1 MDHGQRE
8 TDPEG
13 VENVRTVHLKIRA
26 GEHTCAES
34 VGVWCRF
41 LLQDRTGW
49 NPKCALFDKV
59 LRDVNGGVTGWLA
72 RCPEC
77 KEAEHDRSSRR

>member
-1 MDHGQRE
+1 MKTIR
-8 TDPEG
+8 
-13 VENVRTVHLKIRA
+13 LKIRA

-41 LLQDRTGW
+41 LRADLRGW
-49 NPKCALFDKV
+49 NPECSLFGKI

-72 RCPEC
+72 RLPEC
-77 KEAEHDRSSRR
+77 KEAERG